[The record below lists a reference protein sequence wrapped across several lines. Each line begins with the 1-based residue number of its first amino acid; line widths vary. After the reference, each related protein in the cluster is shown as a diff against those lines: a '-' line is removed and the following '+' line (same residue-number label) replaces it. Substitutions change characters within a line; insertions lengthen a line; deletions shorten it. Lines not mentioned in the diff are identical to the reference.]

1 MDGWMDGLDWI
12 LLRRLVLLEHLTVLK
27 TKVEVLFNNKNKG
40 TGGFQNKNKGTG
52 AFNKKDRPKTK
63 VHVLF

>member
-1 MDGWMDGLDWI
+1 MIFNKNKGTGFFQ
-12 LLRRLVLLEHLTVLK
+12 RRKQRYRSFSTTE
-27 TKVEVLFNNKNKG
+27 TKVEVLFNNKNKA

-63 VHVLF
+63 VQVLF